1 LPQIVSE
8 SLKVFISII
17 EVLTIILNIRRL
29 ILELHHPPFQAVM
42 NHIPGS
48 SQDMKKKQNTFI
60 SPLTLYWKKAK

>member
-17 EVLTIILNIRRL
+17 ELLTVILNIRRL
-29 ILELHHPPFQAVM
+29 MLELHHPPFQAEM

-48 SQDMKKKQNTFI
+48 SQNVKKKQNTFI
-60 SPLTLYWKKAK
+60 SPLTLYWEKS